1 MCGIYVLSD
10 ANNNN
15 NNNNNAYEQIQ
26 KIDRKPRKIEPC
38 IHCTTLKLNQIGYM
52 YKEEEEEACYK
63 LKRHTNSDNQTAE
76 YLNTKY
82 KEGQI
87 VNIVKITIN
96 QTTKYEFNKSKGSKF

>member
-1 MCGIYVLSD
+1 VAENFISHHPCSLYHWPEYSYVCGIYVLSD

-63 LKRHTNSDNQTAE
+63 LKRHTKQR
-76 YLNTKY
+76 
-82 KEGQI
+82 
-87 VNIVKITIN
+87 
-96 QTTKYEFNKSKGSKF
+96 